1 MSARLLASYHFRTS
15 ADPVLMRENDTPQTP
30 ATLERASLG
39 GQLSGKPTCRASA
52 TKIRREP
59 HVEEIQRI
67 VIPTVSK
74 SKIPSTLSYPNR

>member
-39 GQLSGKPTCRASA
+39 GQLSGKPTYPANRRA
-52 TKIRREP
+52 RFR
-59 HVEEIQRI
+59 
-67 VIPTVSK
+67 
-74 SKIPSTLSYPNR
+74 